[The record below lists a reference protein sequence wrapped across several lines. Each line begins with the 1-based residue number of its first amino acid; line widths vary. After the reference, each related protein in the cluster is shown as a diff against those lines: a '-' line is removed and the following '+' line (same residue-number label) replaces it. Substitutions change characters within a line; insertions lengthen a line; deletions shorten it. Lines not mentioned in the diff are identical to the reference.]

1 MTKYIYRNGIPA
13 ISTFSIVA
21 VDTEAQEIGVAV
33 QSKFLAVGS
42 AVPWVAADA
51 GAVATQSWANTS
63 FGPRGLAL
71 LREGLHPEEV
81 LERLLADDANRES
94 RQVGIVD
101 LQGRS
106 ATFTGKEC
114 FDWAGGVC
122 GPGYACQGN
131 ILAGENVVKDMEAT
145 FLATTGRLADRLLAA
160 LAAGQTAGGDRRG
173 MQSAALYIAK
183 PNGGYGGFND
193 RFIDLRVDDHAQP
206 IQELRRLL
214 HLHRLY
220 FERPREEDLVPLS
233 GETLDEVR
241 ELLQRA
247 GYRPGTGSEYSEADK
262 QALSAY
268 YQTENFEERW
278 QEGAVIDKQ
287 VLAYMQSAVGR

>member
-21 VDTEAQEIGVAV
+21 VDIEAQEIGVAV

-206 IQELRRLL
+206 IQELERLL
-214 HLHRLY
+214 YLHRLY

-247 GYRPGTGSEYSEADK
+247 GYQPGTGSEYSEVDK

-278 QEGAVIDKQ
+278 QEDAVMDKQ
-287 VLAYMQSAVGR
+287 VLAYMQSAVRR